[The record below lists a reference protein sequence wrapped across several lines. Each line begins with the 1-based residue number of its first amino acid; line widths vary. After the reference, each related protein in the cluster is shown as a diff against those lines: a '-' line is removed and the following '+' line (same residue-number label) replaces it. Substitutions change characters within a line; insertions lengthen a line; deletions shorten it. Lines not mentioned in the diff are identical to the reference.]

1 MKKLFVSI
9 LALAAFAACQSN
21 FDDVT
26 ANTPGMGEQVVP
38 EGMVRIYAEVGV
50 GEEDTKATYGD
61 DFSALWEEN
70 DQIALLQESANYGE
84 AFTTVNKLNI
94 KSGAGTSKAA
104 FNGDITVPTESP
116 RRYHIAYPTAAVSFN
131 TSSTLTKTS
140 ESTYTYSDT
149 ELGDRVARFTAS
161 ASFEYQYNSTLNI
174 TVPTKQNGKW
184 EPYMYASTE
193 EAVNSN
199 AIGAKILT
207 TLTGAIAVRAYKPNE
222 DGTKT
227 PLQLKAIAV
236 TATKPIAG
244 AFSGTA
250 KSVGSLGT
258 VTGDTTPGKYSTV
271 SEDDVNIGITK
282 WEGMKDGRNDSDNL
296 LLAKAQSMT
305 PASVDPT
312 GALSLSFAGSEY
324 TVGAE
329 DTEWVAA
336 DNDGNYTYYLNV
348 APFENADL
356 TIMATAIDGSTLIR
370 SVSAQTLVAS
380 QRKGYNFTWE
390 EATLSV
396 GGIESWYDDYA
407 KSNFELAGNT
417 LYVRN
422 LEVKGVP
429 ADQVTAVGVRVYDA
443 NDNIYKETAE
453 EGVLSLPQVV
463 VSDVQNGT
471 YTICAYA
478 KVTVNGKER
487 ELIGSPATKNVTSIP
502 SLTNYSVL
510 SSYSKDGAVA
520 KNNSIDGHLL
530 KVTASLSDDYFVNN
544 GLATIEVYNG
554 DTPLGNITNGEWSE
568 PNAALGQY
576 GCYVKIKFTNNYEIK
591 STEYT
596 THVTGIPYYIDPT
609 SAKLAGWSN
618 NNTGTQQSRLLLQK
632 SSAYIV
638 SNDIFK
644 VPEDCKVDVE
654 IKAAGYHGWGSSTM
668 KLYVYS
674 TSSAAVTS
682 GDYFTVKGNQYYP
695 NQAQWETYTKTCTLT
710 TNANDISI
718 YGSISSSGIS
728 GFTQSIMLED
738 IWVNYNIEL

>member
-116 RRYHIAYPTAAVSFN
+116 RRYHIAYPVAAVSFETN
-131 TSSTLTKTS
+131 TSLNVVVESDNYH
-140 ESTYTYSDT
+140 ESTWQMGQYSATGYGVYT
-149 ELGDRVARFTAS
+149 
-161 ASFEYQYNSTLNI
+161 YNSTLNI
-174 TVPTKQNGKW
+174 TIPADQSGKW

-199 AIGAKILT
+199 AIGAKTLT
-207 TLTGAIAVRAYKPNE
+207 TLTGAIAVRAYKPNA

-236 TATKPIAG
+236 TASKPIAG
-244 AFSGTA
+244 TFSGTA
-250 KSVGSLGT
+250 QSEGRTATITGEKSEGNKSNVLNKDEMIADARGKLTTALQAYTATSTT
-258 VTGDTTPGKYSTV
+258 VT
-271 SEDDVNIGITK
+271 N
-282 WEGMKDGRNDSDNL
+282 
-296 LLAKAQSMT
+296 
-305 PASVDPT
+305 
-312 GALSLSFAGSEY
+312 ALSLSFTGNEY
-324 TVGAE
+324 TVGAK

-390 EATLSV
+390 DATLSV

-407 KSNFELAGNT
+407 KSNFELAANT

-422 LEVKGVP
+422 LEVKGVS
-429 ADQVTAVGVRVYDA
+429 ADQVVTLGVVVNGELHEATA
-443 NDNIYKETAE
+443 TS
-453 EGVLSLPQVV
+453 GVLTIDKIEISGLA
-463 VSDVQNGT
+463 NGK
-471 YTICAYA
+471 YTAKGYA
-478 KVTVNGKER
+478 KVIVNGEER
-487 ELIGSPATKNVTSIP
+487 ELIGSLATKNVTSIP
-502 SLTNYSVL
+502 TLTSYSVL
-510 SSYSKDGAVA
+510 SSYSKDGKVE

-544 GLATIEVYNG
+544 GLATIEVYNYNDDNKLG
-554 DTPLGNITNGEWSE
+554 DIVNGEYSK

-576 GCYVKIKFTNNYEIK
+576 GCYVKISFTNGYLITSDEYE
-591 STEYT
+591 
-596 THVTGIPYYIDPT
+596 THVTGIPYSVSFDGISSLPANWSGNNVKYTGRTGDGNEVLRLYGDKTSSKSGWIRSPQYGIPT
-609 SAKLAGWSN
+609 N
-618 NNTGTQQSRLLLQK
+618 
-632 SSAYIV
+632 
-638 SNDIFK
+638 
-644 VPEDCKVDVE
+644 VDVKVFVE
-654 IKAAGYHGWGSSTM
+654 W
-668 KLYVYS
+668 YVYS
-674 TSSAAVTS
+674 AGSLWPSSSTGYLYVNASGSSVSFPETNGKSQENAVFYHS
-682 GDYFTVKGNQYYP
+682 AG
-695 NQAQWETYTKTCTLT
+695 ASYTKSEYGVTLAASSPYVAIT
-710 TNANDISI
+710 SKFSTNSPTYKYIPVKSFKVE
-718 YGSISSSGIS
+718 Y
-728 GFTQSIMLED
+728 E
-738 IWVNYNIEL
+738 YK

>member
-50 GEEDTKATYGD
+50 GEEETKATYGD
-61 DFSALWEEN
+61 DLSALWEEN

-104 FNGDITVPTESP
+104 FNGDIVVPTESP
-116 RRYHIAYPTAAVSFN
+116 RRYHIAYPADAVSFETN
-131 TSSTLTKTS
+131 TSLNVVVESDNFH
-140 ESTYTYSDT
+140 ESTWQMGNYSATGHGVYT
-149 ELGDRVARFTAS
+149 
-161 ASFEYQYNSTLNI
+161 YNSTLNI
-174 TVPTKQNGKW
+174 TIPADQSGKW

-199 AIGAKILT
+199 AIGAKTLT
-207 TLTGAIAVRAYKPNE
+207 TLTGAIAVRAYKPNA

-236 TATKPIAG
+236 TASKPIAG
-244 AFSGTA
+244 TFSGTA
-250 KSVGSLGT
+250 QSEGRTATITGEQSEGNKSNVINKDEMIADARGKLTTALQGYTATSTT
-258 VTGDTTPGKYSTV
+258 VT
-271 SEDDVNIGITK
+271 N
-282 WEGMKDGRNDSDNL
+282 
-296 LLAKAQSMT
+296 
-305 PASVDPT
+305 
-312 GALSLSFAGSEY
+312 ALSLSFAGSEY

-336 DNDGNYTYYLNV
+336 DNDGDYTYYLNV

-407 KSNFELAGNT
+407 KSNFELAANT

-429 ADQVTAVGVRVYDA
+429 ADQVVTLGVVV
-443 NDNIYKETAE
+443 NDELHTESAKS
-453 EGVLSLPQVV
+453 GVLTIDKIEISGLAT
-463 VSDVQNGT
+463 DK
-471 YTICAYA
+471 YTVCGYA
-478 KVTVNGKER
+478 KVIVNGKER

-510 SSYSKDGAVA
+510 SSYSKDGKVE
-520 KNNSIDGHLL
+520 KNNDIDGHLL

-554 DTPLGNITNGEWSE
+554 NTHLGNITNGEWSE

-576 GCYVKIKFTNNYEIK
+576 GCYVKISFTNGYLITSDEYE
-591 STEYT
+591 
-596 THVTGIPYYIDPT
+596 THVTGIPYSYAFYNNGQTDIT
-609 SAKLAGWSN
+609 AIKKAGWTLSKEN
-618 NNTGTQQSRLLLQK
+618 TMSDQLALWNNSEAIVVGSPMFYAPANINTMVTLGHRAYKAGFTSSEFSAYAGASSSPSVAVKTNTYTLKTANNTSETASLYTHKGNDTN
-632 SSAYIV
+632 IV
-638 SNDIFK
+638 I
-644 VPEDCKVDVE
+644 
-654 IKAAGYHGWGSSTM
+654 
-668 KLYVYS
+668 
-674 TSSAAVTS
+674 TSSAPYITITS
-682 GDYFTVKGNQYYP
+682 QTESNIVVYYHYLH
-695 NQAQWETYTKTCTLT
+695 TFK
-710 TNANDISI
+710 
-718 YGSISSSGIS
+718 
-728 GFTQSIMLED
+728 
-738 IWVNYNIEL
+738 IEYR

>member
-50 GEEDTKATYGD
+50 GEEETKATYGD

-104 FNGDITVPTESP
+104 FNGDIVVPTESP
-116 RRYHIAYPTAAVSFN
+116 RRYHIAYPVAAVSFETN
-131 TSSTLTKTS
+131 TSLNVVVESDNYH
-140 ESTYTYSDT
+140 ESTWQMGQYSATGYGVYT
-149 ELGDRVARFTAS
+149 
-161 ASFEYQYNSTLNI
+161 YNSTLNI
-174 TVPTKQNGKW
+174 TIPADQSGKW

-199 AIGAKILT
+199 AIGAKTLT
-207 TLTGAIAVRAYKPNE
+207 TLTGAIAVRAYKPNA

-236 TATKPIAG
+236 TASKPIAG
-244 AFSGTA
+244 TFSGTA
-250 KSVGSLGT
+250 QSEGRTATITGEKSEDNKSNVLNKDEMIADARGKLTTALQAYTATSTT
-258 VTGDTTPGKYSTV
+258 VT
-271 SEDDVNIGITK
+271 N
-282 WEGMKDGRNDSDNL
+282 
-296 LLAKAQSMT
+296 
-305 PASVDPT
+305 
-312 GALSLSFAGSEY
+312 ALSLSFTGNEY

-329 DTEWVAA
+329 DTKWVAA

-390 EATLSV
+390 DATLSV

-407 KSNFELAGNT
+407 KSNFELAANT

-429 ADQVTAVGVRVYDA
+429 ADQVVTLGVVVNGELHEATA
-443 NDNIYKETAE
+443 KS
-453 EGVLSLPQVV
+453 GVLTIDKIEISGLA
-463 VSDVQNGT
+463 NGK
-471 YTICAYA
+471 YTAKGYA
-478 KVTVNGKER
+478 KVIVNGEER
-487 ELIGSPATKNVTSIP
+487 ELIGSLATKNVTSIP
-502 SLTNYSVL
+502 TLTSYSVL
-510 SSYSKDGAVA
+510 SSYSKDGKVE

-554 DTPLGNITNGEWSE
+554 NTHLGNITGGELNKT
-568 PNAALGQY
+568 NAALGQY
-576 GCYVKIKFTNNYEIK
+576 SCYVKIKFTNNYEIK
-591 STEYT
+591 TTEYT

-718 YGSISSSGIS
+718 YGSISSSGIG
-728 GFTQSIMLED
+728 GFTHSIMLED